1 MESNF
6 LDSLILQKLS
16 LYDDR
21 SEVDFSNK
29 AVMQIV
35 EMFL

>member
-21 SEVDFSNK
+21 SELDCSNK